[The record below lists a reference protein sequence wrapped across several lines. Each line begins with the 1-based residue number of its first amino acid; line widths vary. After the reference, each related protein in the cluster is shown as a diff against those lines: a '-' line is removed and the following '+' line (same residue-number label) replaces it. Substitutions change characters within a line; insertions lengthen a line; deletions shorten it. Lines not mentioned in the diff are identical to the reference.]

1 VIRGL
6 ADGGTTI
13 LVTTHYMDEAEYCDR
28 VGLMVAGKLAALDTP
43 AALKQTF
50 VPGRVYEVQGATIAD
65 MQKAATDLGLLD
77 VEQFGTGLHVRI
89 AQDGP
94 DPEKLRSE
102 LAARGIPVTG
112 VIDAD
117 VTLEDVFL
125 SVVGKAEKKAPTAAK
140 ASKPS

>member
-1 VIRGL
+1 MSYWFLTLLISPSLVIAPIAAVAAVSPFPDSQAGL
-6 ADGGTTI
+6 
-13 LVTTHYMDEAEYCDR
+13 
-28 VGLMVAGKLAALDTP
+28 VA
-43 AALKQTF
+43 
-50 VPGRVYEVQGATIAD
+50 
-65 MQKAATDLGLLD
+65 KAASAPPGAHRTFLLGVICERL
-77 VEQFGTGLHVRI
+77 G
-89 AQDGP
+89 QDGP

>member
-1 VIRGL
+1 
-6 ADGGTTI
+6 
-13 LVTTHYMDEAEYCDR
+13 
-28 VGLMVAGKLAALDTP
+28 
-43 AALKQTF
+43 
-50 VPGRVYEVQGATIAD
+50 